1 MQLTGVGT
9 GPGTFFNFAG
19 VFHQV
24 TATRSVNWLV
34 ILFVP
39 IAGMAFD
46 LFGKVFSNMY
56 YPTQT
61 QIHIEI
67 EAKERAK
74 ASRRATRFA
83 RRASARARQNATPVS
98 V

>member
-1 MQLTGVGT
+1 MG
-9 GPGTFFNFAG
+9 
-19 VFHQV
+19 
-24 TATRSVNWLV
+24 TRSVNWLIILV
-34 ILFVP
+34 IP
-39 IAGMAFD
+39 ISGMGFD

-74 ASRRATRFA
+74 GIKRDGRQSRR
-83 RRASARARQNATPVS
+83 RRASERRDRQDKNSSVSSPV
-98 V
+98 

>member
-1 MQLTGVGT
+1 MG
-9 GPGTFFNFAG
+9 
-19 VFHQV
+19 
-24 TATRSVNWLV
+24 TRSVNWLA

-39 IAGMAFD
+39 ITAIAFD
-46 LFGKVFSNMY
+46 VFGKVFSNMF

-67 EAKERAK
+67 EAKEVAERNKRERQNGRDGSSNEGSATP
-74 ASRRATRFA
+74 RAT
-83 RRASARARQNATPVS
+83 TS